1 MPIETLE
8 KCNFCSAAH
17 FRTVDAT
24 ANLVSCAECGT
35 VFVSP
40 RPSLGDLKEYY
51 SKPSKYDVW
60 LGQID
65 ARDALWKRRLMKI
78 RRVKRPGKLLDV
90 GTGIGQFL
98 YLAKPEFREVEG
110 LEISSSAIAIARE
123 RYGLNVRQGT
133 IEELDFNTTYDNI
146 TLFHVLE
153 HVHDPRF
160 VLEKCKSLL
169 NDNGLLII
177 AVPNDLRSMELRIRN
192 LRRRIGKYGIPP
204 IVLDGSVDEIH
215 LSQFTPATLAR
226 NLERLGFTVLENSLD
241 PYFAMSGWKLRAHQ
255 LYYAFH
261 SVLNALFGVNFYNT
275 IWVAA
280 RK

>member
-1 MPIETLE
+1 MPVETVE
-8 KCNFCSAAH
+8 KCNFCASKNFSDLDKTAH
-17 FRTVDAT
+17 
-24 ANLVSCAECGT
+24 LVECRDCGY

-40 RPSLGDLKEYY
+40 RPSLSDLKQYY

-60 LGQID
+60 LDQIE
-65 ARDALWKRRLMKI
+65 ARDVLWGRRLKKI

-90 GTGIGQFL
+90 GAGIGQLLHKARQDF
-98 YLAKPEFREVEG
+98 EEVDG

-123 RYGLNVRQGT
+123 KYGLSIRQGT
-133 IEELDFNTTYDNI
+133 IEELDFNKKYENI

-169 NDNGLLII
+169 SENGMLIV
-177 AVPNDLRSMELRIRN
+177 AVPNDLKSMELRLRN
-192 LRRRIGKYGIPP
+192 LKRKIGKFGIPP

-215 LSQFTPATLAR
+215 LSQFTTASLVR
-226 NLERLGFTVLENSLD
+226 SLEGLGFNVVEASLD
-241 PYFAMSGWKLRAHQ
+241 PYFAVSGFKLWAHKT
-255 LYYAFH
+255 YYAFH
-261 SVLNALFGVNFYNT
+261 SLLNKVFGVNFYNT

-280 RK
+280 SR